1 MLLVLTNN
9 PMTHARR
16 STMEVRTESKN
27 GALVA
32 SPAET
37 LETFQVQTQ
46 STMEQWIQQLQAN
59 PDCFT
64 DVEQQIDQHFRRGG
78 GQLIASILA
87 KVTQT
92 PQLKECI
99 GQVRRNAAIPL
110 RASQP
115 RTLQVRLLCG
125 LVLWLTTAY
134 CAPRRNKATDPG
146 EQLAGL
152 YPELAAFGFGK
163 GCSPALQYKVARI
176 VALSPSIEV
185 ARQELRR
192 EGIVLNK
199 KTVRRMAEQ
208 LGQQLLE
215 LRRRELYAWREGWL
229 PAGNDF
235 AGRRVAVQIDGG
247 RVRLRENKK
256 RKKNGKKKKGSRRK
270 FDTPW
275 REPKALIIFEFNEQ
289 GNMIKK
295 DRQPLI
301 DGTLLGP
308 DHLAELVAFHL
319 HRLGVAQAEMVVFIS
334 DGARWIWDRLEWIE
348 KRAGLDRTKTLHVL
362 DFCHAAHHIGL
373 ALSHLG
379 YASAVRRKRYVELRR
394 LLYCSRYDEVVS
406 KLTDRAKQQ
415 QLAEN
420 HEVWTEIRYL
430 ERHGSEGHLR
440 YATFRRRGVPCGSG
454 AIESTIR
461 RVINLRLK
469 SNATYWLGENAEGVF
484 VIRALLLCDR
494 WDETLSR
501 VRHTMAGD
509 RRIAWQWDAPDLTK
523 LNADEP
529 VLPPSPRTQ
538 EKPPLTALAS

>member
-1 MLLVLTNN
+1 MQV
-9 PMTHARR
+9 RR
-16 STMEVRTESKN
+16 DSKN

-37 LETFQVQTQ
+37 LEAFQVQTQ
-46 STMEQWIQQLQAN
+46 NNMEHWIQQLQAA
-59 PDCFT
+59 PDGFT
-64 DVEQQIDQHFRRGG
+64 DVEQQIDQHYRRGG

-87 KVTQT
+87 TVTQA
-92 PQLKECI
+92 PQMEQCI

-110 RASQP
+110 RAAQP

-134 CAPRRNKATDPG
+134 CAPRRTPTTG
-146 EQLAGL
+146 GSEQLTGL

-192 EGIVLNK
+192 EGIVLDK

-215 LRRRELYAWREGWL
+215 LRRRELFACREGWL

-247 RVRLRENKK
+247 RVRLRENKPQ
-256 RKKNGKKKKGSRRK
+256 KKHGKKKKGSRGK

-289 GNMIKK
+289 GKMVKK

-319 HRLGVAQAEMVVFIS
+319 HRLGAAQAEMVVFIS

-379 YASAVRRKRYVELRR
+379 YTATVRRKRYIELRR
-394 LLYCSRYDEVVS
+394 LMYGSRYDEVVS
-406 KLTDRAKQQ
+406 KLTERAKQQ
-415 QLAEN
+415 QLGEN
-420 HEVWTEIRYL
+420 SEVWKEIRYL

-469 SNATYWLGENAEGVF
+469 SNAIYWLGENAEGMF
-484 VIRALLLCDR
+484 AIRALLLCDR

-501 VRHTMAGD
+501 VRQTMCVD
-509 RRIAWQWDAPDLTK
+509 RRIGWQWEAPDLTK

-529 VLPPSPRTQ
+529 VLPPAPKTPK
-538 EKPPLTALAS
+538 KPQSTTLAS